1 MWMDISTDKEHDV
14 SVRVV
19 DIGDWLNLVG
29 VLNRSKQKLFVP
41 SQKYLFVHGKYY
53 AQGCQF
59 LNIIWV
65 FFLFFESG
73 CFIF

>member
-1 MWMDISTDKEHDV
+1 MCMWMDISTDKEHDV

-41 SQKYLFVHGKYY
+41 SKKIFVCAWKIL
-53 AQGCQF
+53 CPRMS
-59 LNIIWV
+59 V
-65 FFLFFESG
+65 FEHNLGVFSFF
-73 CFIF
+73 